1 MGTLFR
7 YHYHNNWFC
16 FLAKWGIQLK
26 TSFWLNIL
34 LKTEQDEKNNYFTLF
49 KYDYQIVVQWK
60 IVREMWVT
68 FPILSRMFL
77 YWLSRKKGSRSFAFR
92 QLGKFIPFY
101 YKINKKTFLLMM
113 LCMEEKN
120 TVKIWHLLDKNHYLL
135 ADFQTTKM
143 ILH

>member
-60 IVREMWVT
+60 IVRNVGHFSNTESNV
-68 FPILSRMFL
+68 LVLVES
-77 YWLSRKKGSRSFAFR
+77 
-92 QLGKFIPFY
+92 
-101 YKINKKTFLLMM
+101 
-113 LCMEEKN
+113 EKR
-120 TVKIWHLLDKNHYLL
+120 L
-135 ADFQTTKM
+135 
-143 ILH
+143 